1 MKTLTFARSP
11 DGMVSPTV
19 LVTPKQGDE
28 FYLCN
33 PMDEVIAAREESV
46 TTREP
51 FIAHMVVG
59 MKPHR
64 IIIEPGTLARMREL
78 YTT

>member
-1 MKTLTFARSP
+1 MKTLTIVFQPGFTDPKNGLVIA
-11 DGMVSPTV
+11 TV

-33 PMDEVIAAREESV
+33 PMNEVIE
-46 TTREP
+46 
-51 FIAHMVVG
+51 AHMSGDPWIGHQVIG
-59 MKPHR
+59 MQPRR

-78 YTT
+78 